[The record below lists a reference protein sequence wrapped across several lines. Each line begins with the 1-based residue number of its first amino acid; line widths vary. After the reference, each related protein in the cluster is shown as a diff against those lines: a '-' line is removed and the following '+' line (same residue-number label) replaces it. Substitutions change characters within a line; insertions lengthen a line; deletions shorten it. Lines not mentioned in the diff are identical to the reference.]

1 MAPCLQRPD
10 GTAGGVGEL
19 CDGLNNG
26 QEKHVLK
33 RLPTAVVIAAMRMEC
48 IVPACLCVCRHS
60 STLAHCLLCL
70 LRYHVNHEELQWL
83 TGRACEWS
91 ETIVGCA

>member
-26 QEKHVLK
+26 QEKT
-33 RLPTAVVIAAMRMEC
+33 RLE
-48 IVPACLCVCRHS
+48 
-60 STLAHCLLCL
+60 TLAHGSS
-70 LRYHVNHEELQWL
+70 YSSDAHGMH
-83 TGRACEWS
+83 RACMLVRVPS
-91 ETIVGCA
+91 